1 MENVSKL
8 LFACS
13 VTNLKFWGDSDT
25 VVTRSLQL
33 LNDLSMGYSSI
44 RRMVKLDE
52 VQFLLKNHTVSFF
65 GSPHSHYSVHT

>member
-1 MENVSKL
+1 MESVFIS
-8 LFACS
+8 S
-13 VTNLKFWGDSDT
+13 VTNLKFWGNSDT

-52 VQFLLKNHTVSFF
+52 VQFLLKNHTVRAA
-65 GSPHSHYSVHT
+65 V